1 MALESDRKLAAVL
14 EELRALLESAD
25 DLEASSRDALSGAA
39 AEIQSALDSDEETGS
54 QLSALRARIERFE
67 GDHPRITEVVRRLVD
82 QLSEM
87 GI

>member
-1 MALESDRKLAAVL
+1 MATESDRRLTAVL
-14 EELRALLESAD
+14 EELRELLEGAD
-25 DLEASSRDALSGAA
+25 DLDASAREALGGAA

-54 QLSALRARIERFE
+54 QLSALRERIERFE
-67 GDHPRITEVVRRLVD
+67 GDHPRLTEVVRRLVD